1 MYQKSLIGEKQDKGG
16 RMSEPSDNLPPIPT
30 SYFITKTYFFEFK
43 YKYNAYNIEEM
54 HIIDFVHIEEMHL
67 KLRFPALENMNP

>member
-16 RMSEPSDNLPPIPT
+16 DCPNHRIIAPPIPT

-43 YKYNAYNIEEM
+43 YKYNAYSIE
-54 HIIDFVHIEEMHL
+54 
-67 KLRFPALENMNP
+67 

>member
-16 RMSEPSDNLPPIPT
+16 DCPNHRIIAPPIPT